1 MSPGALL
8 TSHFSLKTKTMKR
21 FTLFTLLTLIAALAF
36 PAMAK
41 SKTYRLNVG
50 RFDKVKITDNVNVIY
65 KTVPDSI
72 GMAVFTGAEE
82 FADAFIFSN
91 NKGKLTIQVNSEDVN
106 HPELPTLYIY
116 SDYIT
121 AMESS
126 SALKV
131 TVNHTIPVPSFS
143 AKVIGNGTIVANGIN
158 ATSMEAV
165 VATGKGVIDIS
176 GKCQKAEYRMV
187 GTGKIEA
194 LGMEATEVKC
204 TILGTGDIYCW
215 PTKEL
220 VSKGIGSTKIYYK
233 GNPEISKK
241 GGGHIL
247 PSDSIPK
254 TN

>member
-1 MSPGALL
+1 
-8 TSHFSLKTKTMKR
+8 MKR
-21 FTLFTLLTLIAALAF
+21 FTLFTILTLIAAIAF

-41 SKTYRLNVG
+41 SRTYRLDVG

-65 KTVPDSI
+65 KTVLDSI

-82 FADAFIFSN
+82 FADAFIFTN
-91 NKGKLTIQVNSEDVN
+91 KKGKLTIQVNSDDVDN
-106 HPELPTLYIY
+106 PALPTLYIY

-121 AMESS
+121 AVESS

-131 TVNHTIPVPSFS
+131 TVNHSISVPSFS
-143 AKVIGNGTIVANGIN
+143 AKVIGNGTIAANGIN
-158 ATSMEAV
+158 ATSVEAV
-165 VATGKGVIDIS
+165 VATGKGVVNIS

-187 GTGKIEA
+187 GTGQIEA
-194 LGMEATEVKC
+194 FGLKATEVKC

-220 VSKGIGSTKIYYK
+220 ETKGIGSTKIYYK

-254 TN
+254 

>member
-1 MSPGALL
+1 
-8 TSHFSLKTKTMKR
+8 MKR
-21 FTLFTLLTLIAALAF
+21 FTLFTLLTLIVAVAF
-36 PAMAK
+36 PAAAK
-41 SKTYRLNVG
+41 KTYRLDVG
-50 RFDKVKITDNVNVIY
+50 RFDKVKITDNVNVVY
-65 KTVPDSI
+65 KTVADSI

-106 HPELPTLYIY
+106 NPALPTLYIY

-121 AMESS
+121 SVESS

-131 TVNHTIPVPSFS
+131 TVNHSIPVPSFC
-143 AKVIGNGTIVANGIN
+143 AKVIGNGIIEANGIN
-158 ATSMEAV
+158 ATSAEAV
-165 VATGKGVIDIS
+165 VATGKGIINIS
-176 GKCQKAEYRMV
+176 GKCQKADYKMV
-187 GTGKIEA
+187 GTGQIEA
-194 LGMEATEVKC
+194 FDMKATQVKC

-220 VSKGIGSTKIYYK
+220 VTKGIGSTKIYYK

-247 PSDSIPK
+247 PSDSIPS
-254 TN
+254 NN